1 MITGV
6 FIRHNGKVYTLP
18 KPNRHH
24 DVIRHIATETGV
36 ERVDY
41 DPKFGSGF
49 VDENG
54 KLYTRKA
61 AWGHAEDAKQL
72 LPRAPTDH
80 RGGTLYSEDVW

>member
-1 MITGV
+1 MIVGV
-6 FIRHNGKVYTLP
+6 FVRHGDKVFTLQ

-24 DVIRHIATETGV
+24 DVIRKIVEETGC
-36 ERVDY
+36 ERVDA
-41 DPKFGSGF
+41 DPKFGYGF

-54 KLYTRKA
+54 KLFTRKA
-61 AWGHAEDAKQL
+61 AWHEAVKHKQL